1 MSKEIS
7 KDLDEEFLPSSSP
20 WTPSDHS
27 RGSYN
32 PSSLKTPPYCR
43 H

>member
-7 KDLDEEFLPSSSP
+7 KDLDEEFLSSSSP
-20 WTPSDHS
+20 WTLSDHP
-27 RGSYN
+27 RGFYN
-32 PSSLKTPPYCR
+32 PSSLKTPPCCR